1 VTVEDYRLIAD
12 ALAGDIAAGRLRPGD
27 RLPPQRAFARSRGIA
42 SSTAT
47 RVYGELVRRGLATG
61 EVGRG
66 TFVRAAAP
74 PAQPALTEPAGA
86 LVDLELNFSVLP
98 EQPALLAAALERLLR
113 PDALGPAL
121 TPATVAGPPGA
132 REAAVPVLAR
142 AGWAPDPERILFAGN
157 GRQAIA
163 AAIAALVPVGERLG
177 VEALTYPVV
186 KGIAARLGVTLVP
199 LPMDSGGLVPEAL
212 RDARVRAVYLQP
224 TLHNPLG
231 VTMPPDRRAAL
242 AAALDELDL
251 YAIEDAV
258 YAFLHD
264 EPTLGPATSEP
275 RSGVTRADGAGGP
288 VASASAAGSAP
299 LAAHAPARTL
309 VVESLSKRLSP
320 GLTLGFVVTPGG
332 AVGDR
337 VAAALRSGG
346 WAAGGFALAAA
357 TRWMSDGTT
366 AALVGAKRRDAAER
380 QRIAGKILDGYAL
393 RADPHAYHCWWELP
407 EPWRA
412 ETFVAAAARH
422 GIAVTPA
429 AAFAVGPAHS
439 PNAVRLALAAPPVSV
454 LASALETLAALAREE
469 YAGVE

>member
-1 VTVEDYRLIAD
+1 MVAVDDYRLIAD
-12 ALAGDIAAGRLRPGD
+12 ALAEDIAAGRLRPGD
-27 RLPPQRAFARSRGIA
+27 RLPPQRSFARARGIA
-42 SSTAT
+42 SSTAA

-74 PAQPALTEPAGA
+74 LGQPALSEPAGA
-86 LVDLELNFSVLP
+86 RVDLELNFSVLP
-98 EQPALLAAALERLLR
+98 EQPALLAAGLAGLVRS
-113 PDALGPAL
+113 DALAPAL
-121 TPATVAGPPGA
+121 APVTVTGPPGA
-132 REAAVPVLAR
+132 REVAVPVLAR
-142 AGWAPDPERILFAGN
+142 AGWAPEPERVLFAGN

-199 LPMDSGGLVPEAL
+199 LPMDEHGLVPEAL
-212 RDARVRAVYLQP
+212 RGARVRAVYVQP

-231 VTMPPDRRAAL
+231 VTMPPARRAEL
-242 AAALDELDL
+242 AAVLDELEL
-251 YAIEDAV
+251 FAVEDAV
-258 YAFLHD
+258 YSFLRED
-264 EPTLGPATSEP
+264 P
-275 RSGVTRADGAGGP
+275 
-288 VASASAAGSAP
+288 AP
-299 LAAHAPARTL
+299 LAALAPARTV

-320 GLTLGFVVTPGG
+320 GLTLGFVVAPPG
-332 AVGDR
+332 AVADR
-337 VAAALRSGG
+337 VANALRAGG

-357 TRWMSDGTT
+357 TRWMADGTT
-366 AALVGAKRRDAAER
+366 TALVRAKQRDAAER
-380 QRIAGKILDGYAL
+380 QLIAGKILRGYAL
-393 RADPHAYHCWWELP
+393 CADPHAYHCWWELP

-439 PNAVRLALAAPPVSV
+439 PNAVRLALAAPPVDALS
-454 LASALETLAALAREE
+454 AALETLAALARGE
-469 YAGVE
+469 YAGPE

>member
-1 VTVEDYRLIAD
+1 MEDYRLIAD
-12 ALAGDIAAGRLRPGD
+12 ALAADIAAGRLRPGD

-42 SSTAT
+42 ASTAA

-74 PAQPALTEPAGA
+74 PTHPPLAEPAGA
-86 LVDLELNFSVLP
+86 RVELELNFSVLP
-98 EQPALLAAALERLLR
+98 EQPALLAPGLERLLR
-113 PDALGPAL
+113 VDPLGQALA
-121 TPATVAGPPGA
+121 PATVTGPPGA
-132 REAAVPVLAR
+132 REAAVQVLAR
-142 AGWAPDPERILFAGN
+142 AGWTPEPERVLFAGN

-163 AAIAALVPVGERLG
+163 AAVAALVPVGARLG

-199 LPMDSGGLVPEAL
+199 LPMDGDGLVPEAL
-212 RDARVRAVYLQP
+212 REARVRAVYLQP

-231 VTMPPDRRAAL
+231 VTMPPARRAAL
-242 AAALDELDL
+242 AAVLDELEV

-258 YAFLHD
+258 YAFLRD
-264 EPTLGPATSEP
+264 EPP
-275 RSGVTRADGAGGP
+275 
-288 VASASAAGSAP
+288 P
-299 LAAHAPARTL
+299 LAAFAPARTL
-309 VVESLSKRLSP
+309 VVDSLSKRLSP
-320 GLTLGFVVTPGG
+320 GLTLGFVVTPAG
-332 AVGDR
+332 AAGER

-357 TRWMSDGTT
+357 TAWMADGTV
-366 AALVGAKRRDAAER
+366 AALVRAKRRDAAER
-380 QRIAGKILDGYAL
+380 QLIAGKILDGYAL
-393 RADPHAYHCWWELP
+393 RADPRAYHCWWELP

-439 PNAVRLALAAPPVSV
+439 PNAVRLALAAPPVDALSTALEV
-454 LASALETLAALAREE
+454 LAAVARGD

>member
-1 VTVEDYRLIAD
+1 MAVDDYRLIAD
-12 ALAGDIAAGRLRPGD
+12 ELAGDIAAGRLRPGE

-42 SSTAT
+42 SSTAA

-74 PAQPALTEPAGA
+74 PTHPALAEPAGA
-86 LVDLELNFSVLP
+86 RVDLELNFSVLP
-98 EQPALLAAALERLLR
+98 EQPALLAPALERLLR

-121 TPATVAGPPGA
+121 APATVTGPPGA
-132 REAAVPVLAR
+132 REAAAPVLAR
-142 AGWAPDPERILFAGN
+142 AGWAPEPERILFAGN

-177 VEALTYPVV
+177 VEVLTYPVV

-199 LPMDSGGLVPEAL
+199 LPMDADGMVPAAL
-212 RDARVRAVYLQP
+212 REARVRAVYLQP

-231 VTMPPDRRAAL
+231 VTMPPERRAAL
-242 AAALDELDL
+242 AAVLDELEI

-258 YAFLHD
+258 YAFLRD
-264 EPTLGPATSEP
+264 EP
-275 RSGVTRADGAGGP
+275 
-288 VASASAAGSAP
+288 AP
-299 LAAHAPARTL
+299 LAALAPARTL
-309 VVESLSKRLSP
+309 VVDSLSKRLAP
-320 GLTLGFVVTPGG
+320 GLTLGFVVAPGG
-332 AVGDR
+332 AVTER

-357 TRWMSDGTT
+357 TRWMADGTV
-366 AALVGAKRRDAAER
+366 AGLVRAKRRDAAER
-380 QRIAGKILDGYAL
+380 QRSASKILDGYAL

-429 AAFAVGPAHS
+429 AAFAVGVAHS
-439 PNAVRLALAAPPVSV
+439 PNAVRLALAGPPLDALSGALEV
-454 LASALETLAALAREE
+454 LAAVARGED
-469 YAGVE
+469 AGVE